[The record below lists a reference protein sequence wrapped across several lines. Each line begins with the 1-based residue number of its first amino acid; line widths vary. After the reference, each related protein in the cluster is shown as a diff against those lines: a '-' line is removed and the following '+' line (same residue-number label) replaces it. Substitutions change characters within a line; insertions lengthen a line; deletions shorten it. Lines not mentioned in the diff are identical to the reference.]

1 MNTVCLQQPNSQKHR
16 ITWHH
21 SKFTWHSARFRICEY
36 NASTCDARYKSRI
49 KLSYNGQN
57 KTTNSRAIFYNLQI
71 TNVNDLVKLLT
82 LWTQRRSWGFRT
94 SEYVVI

>member
-49 KLSYNGQN
+49 
-57 KTTNSRAIFYNLQI
+57 
-71 TNVNDLVKLLT
+71 
-82 LWTQRRSWGFRT
+82 
-94 SEYVVI
+94 